1 MLPPL
6 DDLVWSHLLRGVA
19 FGFVG
24 GLVLILLFFFTYK
37 LSGLLAVR
45 PGSLVYVI
53 VGIEIGV
60 ALAGTV
66 LFVALHYATALL
78 TQPPPQT

>member
-24 GLVLILLFFFTYK
+24 GLVLIVLFFFTYK

-53 VGIEIGV
+53 VGMEIGV
-60 ALAGTV
+60 ALAGGLPLV
-66 LFVALHYATALL
+66 GLHYIAALL